1 MEAYAQALLI
11 AIPGFL
17 VLILI
22 EILYGYFKGYQTYGY
37 MDTLSSLS
45 SGMTNILKDSLG
57 LAVILISYSWLVN
70 HIAVYSF
77 ESSWPLYVVAFICI
91 DFSAYWGHRLNHHIN
106 IFWNQHVIHHSSE
119 EFNLACAL
127 RQSISNVIGYNALF
141 LIPAA
146 LLGVPS
152 EVINVLSPLHLFAQF
167 WYHTRHIGKLG
178 WLEYLLVTPS
188 QHRVH
193 HAINPIYVD
202 KNLAAIFCVWDRIF
216 GTFQEELDEEPPVY
230 GTLKPSQ
237 SWNPFLIN
245 FQHFW
250 YLTQDAWRTRNLGD
264 KLKIWWMPTGWRPQ
278 DVAEKYPRKPTDW
291 KQQVK
296 YNPPTSTFTK
306 GWAMFQL
313 LGTTFLL
320 LTLFASFGSLSYTS
334 IRDMGMLLFVSVFAY
349 TSIMDGTRYARII
362 LMVYPLLGMLYI
374 YSLGTEL
381 YLESP
386 LLYYG
391 ALGYWLAT
399 WFSNPLLWRYSQP
412 SISQTIDGF
421 QT

>member
-1 MEAYAQALLI
+1 
-11 AIPGFL
+11 
-17 VLILI
+17 
-22 EILYGYFKGYQTYGY
+22 
-37 MDTLSSLS
+37 
-45 SGMTNILKDSLG
+45 
-57 LAVILISYSWLVN
+57 
-70 HIAVYSF
+70 
-77 ESSWPLYVVAFICI
+77 
-91 DFSAYWGHRLNHHIN
+91 
-106 IFWNQHVIHHSSE
+106 
-119 EFNLACAL
+119 
-127 RQSISNVIGYNALF
+127 
-141 LIPAA
+141 
-146 LLGVPS
+146 
-152 EVINVLSPLHLFAQF
+152 
-167 WYHTRHIGKLG
+167 
-178 WLEYLLVTPS
+178 
-188 QHRVH
+188 
-193 HAINPIYVD
+193 
-202 KNLAAIFCVWDRIF
+202 
-216 GTFQEELDEEPPVY
+216 
-230 GTLKPSQ
+230 
-237 SWNPFLIN
+237 
-245 FQHFW
+245 
-250 YLTQDAWRTRNLGD
+250 
-264 KLKIWWMPTGWRPQ
+264 MPTGWRPQ
-278 DVAEKYPRKPTDW
+278 DVAEKYPRKPTDC